1 MAGREAEDPL
11 AAERFRE
18 IADAL
23 PVGLWR
29 IDSTFQH
36 DWANKHWLDFT
47 GGRLEDEVIF
57 GWVDKVHPDDRDRVL
72 EEFDRAFDEREA
84 STVEYRVLGRDG
96 HYRWFFDSGAPFF
109 RDGVFAGFTGCC
121 VDITERKE
129 AEGRTQALQA
139 EIIRRSRL
147 EAMSTL
153 GAAIVHEV
161 SQPLQAI
168 AFYADALERRI
179 RSGADLPADLGEA
192 ASAIK
197 EAVVRA
203 REIVRNCRSL
213 ASGEA
218 GERVPQDLSDILRSV
233 ESLVRLHPSATGS
246 EMTWEIPDGLECVV
260 NRIQIEQVVFNL
272 VVNAVQSMRGSPARS
287 VTISA
292 AAWGSQV
299 VVSVADRG
307 HGIPVDSRA
316 SIFEPAVTGRE
327 DGMGF
332 GLYISKLIVSDHGG
346 RIWVDE
352 NIGGGSVFR
361 FTLPLNSEGKE

>member
-1 MAGREAEDPL
+1 MAGRESRDPL
-11 AAERFRE
+11 AGEGFRE

-47 GGRLEDEVIF
+47 GGRLEDEVGF
-57 GWVDKVHPDDRDRVL
+57 AWVDRVHPDDRERVL
-72 EEFDRAFDEREA
+72 AEFDRAFDERKA
-84 STVEYRVLGRDG
+84 STVEYRVLGSNGDY
-96 HYRWFFDSGAPFF
+96 HWFFDSGAPFY
-109 RDGVFAGFTGCC
+109 RDGVFAGFAGCC

-129 AEGRTQALQA
+129 AESRTQALQA

-153 GAAIVHEV
+153 GAAVVHEV

-168 AFYADALERRI
+168 AFYADSLERRI
-179 RSGADLPADLGEA
+179 SSAADLPPDLGEA

-197 EAVVRA
+197 DAAVRA
-203 REIVRNCRSL
+203 REIVRNCRTL
-213 ASGEA
+213 ASGET
-218 GERVPQDLSDILRSV
+218 GERLPENLSNILRSV
-233 ESLVRLHPSATGS
+233 EPLVRLHPSAARS
-246 EMTWEIPDGLECVV
+246 EMIWDFPEALRCVV

-272 VVNAVQSMRGSPARS
+272 VVNALQSMRGAPARI

-292 AAWGSQV
+292 AVWGSQV
-299 VVSVADRG
+299 VVSVADVG
-307 HGIPVDSRA
+307 HGVPADARA

-332 GLYISKLIVSDHGG
+332 GLYISKLIISGHGG

-352 NIGGGSVFR
+352 NLGGGSVFR
-361 FTLPLNSEGKE
+361 FTLPLNSEGDD